1 MATKL
6 QSAVVTNARELSG
19 ENFKPVGGA
28 ERVQELD
35 VVRGF
40 ALFGVLLV
48 NAIGFN
54 YHHYPSYR
62 DGLLGASLGHGVV
75 NRLLSVIIST
85 LAVANFYTIF
95 SFLFGLGFYI
105 FYRRAEEKG
114 REAKKLFVRRC
125 KILLAMGGLHFALVW
140 QGDILHTYAIVGLL
154 LPRFVSMDLRGIRR
168 WIVAL
173 LVISTFLISGL
184 FYLQAPA
191 GVADGTMGVGQ
202 SPWVDRLVGVYSY
215 GSYFEAVSFRL
226 GSQTA
231 MTLANS
237 LLALPKILGLFL
249 MGLYTGKSGIV
260 YRLQESLTRIRRVW
274 QVAGIAGFFLALGY
288 VVTTYG
294 SGFSSAASQLGLS
307 TLLKE
312 ASSVFISLFYTTS
325 IVLLFQKTA
334 FKRLLAW
341 LAPLGQMALTNYLMQ
356 CIICSVLFYGYGP
369 RLTPNLTGVLMLTV
383 LIYFSQILVSKL
395 WLKRYRYGPFESI
408 WRYFTY
414 GGAV

>member
-1 MATKL
+1 MTRLQTQL
-6 QSAVVTNARELSG
+6 QSSVAGLSG
-19 ENFKPVGGA
+19 ESLKPIGGA

-62 DGLLGASLGHGVV
+62 DGLLSASLEQGAV
-75 NRLLSVIIST
+75 NGFLSVIINT
-85 LAVANFYTIF
+85 FAVANFYTIF

-125 KILLAMGGLHFALVW
+125 MILLAFGGLHFALVW
-140 QGDILHTYAIVGLL
+140 QGDILHTYALVGLL
-154 LPRFVSMDLRGIRR
+154 LPKFVSMDLRGIRR

-184 FYLQAPA
+184 FYLQASA
-191 GVADGTMGVGQ
+191 GIADEALGVGQ
-202 SPWVDRLVGVYSY
+202 SSWVERLVGVYSH
-215 GSYFEAVSFRL
+215 GSYLETVSFRL
-226 GSQTA
+226 RNQTA
-231 MTLANS
+231 MTLGNS
-237 LLALPKILGLFL
+237 LLALPKVLGLFL

-260 YRLQESLTRIRRVW
+260 YRLRDSLPRIRRVW
-274 QVAGIAGFFLALGY
+274 QVAGVAGFFLALGY
-288 VVTTYG
+288 AVTQFGPDFT
-294 SGFSSAASQLGLS
+294 SPARQLGLS
-307 TLLKE
+307 MLFKE

-325 IVLLFQKTA
+325 IVLLYQKA
-334 FKRLLAW
+334 ASMRLLIW

-369 RLTPNLTGVLMLTV
+369 RLAPSIAGILMV
-383 LIYFSQILVSKL
+383 SMFIYGGQILFSSI
-395 WLKRYRYGPFESI
+395 WLKRYRYGPFESV
-408 WRYFTY
+408 WRYLTY
-414 GGAV
+414 SGTI